1 MAVGSVSPNLAGMQR
16 FGDPSFDLFTLSDEH
31 NELRAVLRELCE
43 KEIAPYA
50 ADVDESSRFPEE
62 ALKVLNETGFS
73 AVHVGEEYGGQGA
86 DAVASCIVVE
96 EVARVCASS
105 SLIPGV
111 NKLGTIGLILSGSDE
126 LKRTVLPT
134 LASGDAMASYALSER
149 EAGSDPASMRTRAR
163 ADGDDWVLNGSK
175 CWITNGGRSTWYTV
189 MAVTDPDNGAKG
201 ISAFVV
207 HKDDEGFTVGPK
219 ERKLGIKGSP
229 TTELYFENCRIPGD
243 RIIGK
248 PGTGFKTALASLD
261 HTRPTIGAQ
270 AVGIAQGAVDAAIAY
285 TKERRQF
292 RRPVSDFQGVQFML
306 ADMAMKVEAARLMV
320 YTAAARAE
328 RGEPAL
334 SFISS
339 AAKCFASDVAMEVTT
354 NAVQL
359 FGGAG
364 YTVDFPVE
372 RMMRDAKITQIYEGT
387 NQIQRVVM
395 ARALLA

>member
-1 MAVGSVSPNLAGMQR
+1 MQH
-16 FGDPSFDLFTLSDEH
+16 FGDPSFNLFALTDEH
-31 NELRAVLRELCE
+31 NELRAVLRDLCE

-50 ADVDESSRFPEE
+50 AAVDEQARFPEE
-62 ALKVLNETGFS
+62 AFKVLNDTGFS
-73 AVHVGEEYGGQGA
+73 AVHVPEEFGGQGA
-86 DAVASCIVVE
+86 DAVATCIVIE

-126 LKRTVLPT
+126 LKKQVLPT

-163 ADGDDWVLNGSK
+163 ADGDHWVLNGSK
-175 CWITNGGRSTWYTV
+175 CWITNGGKSTWYTV
-189 MAVTDPDNGAKG
+189 MAVTDPDRGARG
-201 ISAFVV
+201 ISAFIV

-243 RIIGK
+243 RIIGD

-285 TKERRQF
+285 TKERKQF
-292 RRPVSDFQGVQFML
+292 GRPVSDFQGVQFML

-328 RGEPAL
+328 RGEPGL
-334 SFISS
+334 GFISS

-354 NAVQL
+354 DAVQL

-395 ARALLA
+395 ARSLLS